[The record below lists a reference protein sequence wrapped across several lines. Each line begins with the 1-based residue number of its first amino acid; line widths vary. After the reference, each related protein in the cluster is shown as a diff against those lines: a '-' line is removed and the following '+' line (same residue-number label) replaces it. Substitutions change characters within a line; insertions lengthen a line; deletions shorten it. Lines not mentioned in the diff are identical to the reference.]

1 MAKQAFGAMDANLVN
16 TVNKTNKNYNSEI
29 LSAGMEGFAKGA
41 QPAIEKFAAS
51 KKKYDS
57 IMNNFTEVSQIPT
70 MDEEERTSI
79 QPIVDEASKK
89 AQDFARE
96 LVNNPSSLKAQAG
109 FNESLTVM
117 NRISG
122 AQTEKYKNKVDASIV
137 HKNNDYSPGQ
147 DLTELSH
154 AQEIVANTAKRSFNK
169 DGYETYVTSDGVTY
183 DNDPN
188 TNNPPPPKVQGT
200 FKLGHAT
207 ALASFNQNVTK
218 NETSAKLTDA
228 VTNWN
233 ADGAATDLYNTF
245 LTSGADGAAPTHGEK
260 VDLFFNDI
268 SGDGTDVKYS
278 DMFING
284 ELDDTFYKDQNG
296 DPITL
301 NGKPIS
307 DYPDQDKSMTRINE
321 LKKELESYDSKAPKY
336 ISAGPGRMDKIENP
350 DYRGNQIANIQS
362 ELDGLESKFK
372 SPAYMQDFPEQL
384 GISEALTKKDA
395 LEKYLRSQDGSDDNL
410 RKFSKFYSNA
420 TKSALDAKREK
431 VGNDEG
437 TMLKINGEA
446 TYFNNASEGKIAKKE
461 LYTDMFLDR
470 ALSKDLSDPENSSNE
485 IVDLFN
491 SSSTNI
497 EIVDDK
503 EGNTLYMVGDDSKGT
518 DKYYDPNNASEMKS
532 FKNFIKQNTK
542 GMFTDLGNLNGYP
555 DTWFPEEPAP
565 VGAVVNE
572 NTTNNNVST
581 NTNTSNGN
589 GFGGFSSGR
598 F

>member
-188 TNNPPPPKVQGT
+188 TNNPPPPNRDARNPFPFFSVS
-200 FKLGHAT
+200 LLIPSNSSV
-207 ALASFNQNVTK
+207 LASIPSSVSSNL
-218 NETSAKLTDA
+218 SS
-228 VTNWN
+228 
-233 ADGAATDLYNTF
+233 F
-245 LTSGADGAAPTHGEK
+245 LLVSFCCSLAAAP
-260 VDLFFNDI
+260 V
-268 SGDGTDVKYS
+268 
-278 DMFING
+278 
-284 ELDDTFYKDQNG
+284 
-296 DPITL
+296 
-301 NGKPIS
+301 
-307 DYPDQDKSMTRINE
+307 
-321 LKKELESYDSKAPKY
+321 
-336 ISAGPGRMDKIENP
+336 
-350 DYRGNQIANIQS
+350 
-362 ELDGLESKFK
+362 
-372 SPAYMQDFPEQL
+372 
-384 GISEALTKKDA
+384 
-395 LEKYLRSQDGSDDNL
+395 
-410 RKFSKFYSNA
+410 
-420 TKSALDAKREK
+420 
-431 VGNDEG
+431 
-437 TMLKINGEA
+437 
-446 TYFNNASEGKIAKKE
+446 
-461 LYTDMFLDR
+461 FL
-470 ALSKDLSDPENSSNE
+470 P
-485 IVDLFN
+485 
-491 SSSTNI
+491 
-497 EIVDDK
+497 
-503 EGNTLYMVGDDSKGT
+503 
-518 DKYYDPNNASEMKS
+518 
-532 FKNFIKQNTK
+532 
-542 GMFTDLGNLNGYP
+542 
-555 DTWFPEEPAP
+555 
-565 VGAVVNE
+565 
-572 NTTNNNVST
+572 
-581 NTNTSNGN
+581 
-589 GFGGFSSGR
+589 
-598 F
+598 